1 MSPLDDLPPDLRAT
15 LSLLVDRGKSYAEV
29 ADLLGIPESAVR
41 ERAHAALD
49 ALAGDQV
56 ATAAGARAGA
66 IDGEEPAARV
76 SSSFAPEDGAGL
88 ASEGPPPATSSAPR
102 GAHGGRNG
110 APRSGGAALPVSR
123 RGGAIVLAAIAV
135 VIVVVV
141 VVVLTSGGSSSH
153 KTGASGGSGASAQ
166 TSGGSTR
173 TTSGKTPQVTNQ
185 ITLTPPEP
193 GSKAIGLVEI
203 LTEGAE
209 HAFYIAAEH
218 LAPSKGFTYVVWLYN
233 SPTSAEA
240 VSKSPN
246 VGSNGRLQGGALLPS
261 NASHF
266 HQILLTRE
274 TSERPTSPGP
284 TVLSGTF
291 SLGK

>member
-49 ALAGDQV
+49 ALAGEQV

-66 IDGEEPAARV
+66 IDGEQPAARV

-88 ASEGPPPATSSAPR
+88 ASEGPPVATSSAPR
-102 GAHGGRNG
+102 GAHARRNG
-110 APRSGGAALPVSR
+110 APRGGGAALPVSR
-123 RGGAIVLAAIAV
+123 RGGAIVLAVIAV

-141 VVVLTSGGSSSH
+141 VVVVAGGGSDSH
-153 KTGASGGSGASAQ
+153 KGGASGRSSSASTSGAS
-166 TSGGSTR
+166 

-291 SLGK
+291 SLDK

>member
-1 MSPLDDLPPDLRAT
+1 
-15 LSLLVDRGKSYAEV
+15 
-29 ADLLGIPESAVR
+29 
-41 ERAHAALD
+41 
-49 ALAGDQV
+49 
-56 ATAAGARAGA
+56 
-66 IDGEEPAARV
+66 
-76 SSSFAPEDGAGL
+76 
-88 ASEGPPPATSSAPR
+88 
-102 GAHGGRNG
+102 
-110 APRSGGAALPVSR
+110 
-123 RGGAIVLAAIAV
+123 
-135 VIVVVV
+135 VVV
-141 VVVLTSGGSSSH
+141 VVVLAGGSSGSH
-153 KTGASGGSGASAQ
+153 KSGNTGGSNSAS
-166 TSGGSTR
+166 TSGAD
-173 TTSGKTPQVTNQ
+173 TTSGKSPQVTNQ

-203 LTEGAE
+203 LTEGGQ

-218 LAPSKGFTYVVWLYN
+218 LAPSKGFTYVVWLYD
-233 SPTSAEA
+233 SATSAEA
-240 VSKSPN
+240 ISKSPN

>member
-41 ERAHAALD
+41 ERAHEALD
-49 ALAGDQV
+49 ALAGEPVPAAARARVGVGNEQPADSASSSLGPDGGSIAAGAS
-56 ATAAGARAGA
+56 ATAASSRAR
-66 IDGEEPAARV
+66 
-76 SSSFAPEDGAGL
+76 
-88 ASEGPPPATSSAPR
+88 
-102 GAHGGRNG
+102 RNG
-110 APRSGGAALPVSR
+110 AAARSGGAALPVSR

-135 VIVVVV
+135 VIVAVVII
-141 VVVLTSGGSSSH
+141 VLASGGSSSH
-153 KTGASGGSGASAQ
+153 KSGTSGGASSASAQ
-166 TSGGSTR
+166 TSGGSTG
-173 TTSGKTPQVTNQ
+173 TTSGKSPQVTNQ

-203 LTEGAE
+203 LAEGGE

-218 LAPSKGFTYVVWLYN
+218 LTPSKGFTYVVWLYN

-240 VSKSPN
+240 ISKSPN

-274 TSERPTSPGP
+274 TSERPTTPGP

-291 SLGK
+291 SLTK